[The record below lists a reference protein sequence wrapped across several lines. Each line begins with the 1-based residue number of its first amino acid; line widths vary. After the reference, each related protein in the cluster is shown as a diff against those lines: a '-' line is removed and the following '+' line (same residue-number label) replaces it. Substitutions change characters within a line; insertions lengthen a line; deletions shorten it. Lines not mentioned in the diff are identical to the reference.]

1 MRINAPHIKTESLP
15 SSIPASA
22 PWLRSLSPP
31 VLRLALL
38 CVLLCWHISLRDVQA
53 LFSAPGYVQV
63 LGPRR
68 QSLRR
73 GETSAIAVL
82 GWNGVVRGSGADT
95 PVVLRTRRLLLLFL
109 HPPPPPSSH
118 AISRLNSPQ
127 PPRPLLSPDPYLM
140 AKQHATGC
148 RDSNL
153 CDTKL
158 NILAVVTSKRGL
170 NAPVIMP
177 VYTQKQC
184 VFTYRERRS
193 SFKQS

>member
-1 MRINAPHIKTESLP
+1 MRINAPRMKTESLP

-22 PWLRSLSPP
+22 PWLRPLSPP

-38 CVLLCWHISLRDVQA
+38 CVMLCWHISLRDVQA

-63 LGPRR
+63 PGPRR

-95 PVVLRTRRLLLLFL
+95 LVVLRTHRLPFSSYCSYM
-109 HPPPPPSSH
+109 PSPPPSSR

-127 PPRPLLSPDPYLM
+127 PPRP
-140 AKQHATGC
+140 
-148 RDSNL
+148 
-153 CDTKL
+153 
-158 NILAVVTSKRGL
+158 
-170 NAPVIMP
+170 
-177 VYTQKQC
+177 
-184 VFTYRERRS
+184 
-193 SFKQS
+193 